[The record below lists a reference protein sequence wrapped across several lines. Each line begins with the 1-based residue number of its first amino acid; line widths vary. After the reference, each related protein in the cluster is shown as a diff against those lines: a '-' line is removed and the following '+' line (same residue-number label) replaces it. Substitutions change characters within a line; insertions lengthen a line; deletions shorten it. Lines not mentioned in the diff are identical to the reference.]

1 MWERKAQTPDTE
13 RRAELLIDV
22 QRMSKIYNE
31 GRENEVRA
39 LDDISLQVS
48 WGEFLCILGQSGSG
62 KSTLM
67 NILGCL
73 DIPTYGSYHLNG
85 QPVSD
90 MKPSVLSGIRNREIG
105 FIFQGFNLIPA
116 LTALENV
123 ELPLIYRGMPRE
135 ERRRLAQEALVSVGL
150 EKRMD
155 HRPGEM
161 SGGQQ
166 QRVGIARAFVAKPK
180 VIFADEPT
188 GNLDSTTSR
197 QVLYSMLEMAKSYGI
212 TFVMV
217 THEKELAYCGDRIV
231 TIKDGRV
238 LDNVLLGEDE
248 KAENRRRLF
257 GDVTSGD
264 IAEPETTVEE
274 EKKPAAKQA
283 KAVAAAVAEKVN
295 QESM

>member
-31 GRENEVRA
+31 GRENVVRA
-39 LDDISLQVS
+39 RDDSSVQGS
-48 WGEFLCILGQSGSG
+48 WGECRCMLGQSGSG

-123 ELPLIYRGMPRE
+123 ELPPIYRGMPRE
-135 ERRRLAQEALVSVGL
+135 GRRRLAQEALGSVGL

-166 QRVGIARAFVAKPK
+166 QRVAIARAVAAKPP
-180 VIFADEPT
+180 IIMADEPT
-188 GNLDSTTSR
+188 GNLDPARSLELMTLFEKINELGTT
-197 QVLYSMLEMAKSYGI
+197 VLI
-212 TFVMV
+212 V
-217 THEKELAYCGDRIV
+217 THEKGLVDEFEKRVVVIDNGEVISDQTGGYYQICDQSL
-231 TIKDGRV
+231 TIGR
-238 LDNVLLGEDE
+238 
-248 KAENRRRLF
+248 KACATFSSTASCPGR
-257 GDVTSGD
+257 
-264 IAEPETTVEE
+264 PW
-274 EKKPAAKQA
+274 
-283 KAVAAAVAEKVN
+283 
-295 QESM
+295 

>member
-1 MWERKAQTPDTE
+1 MWERNAQTPDTE

-39 LDDISLQVS
+39 LDDISLQVQ

-85 QPVSD
+85 QLVSD

-123 ELPLIYRGMPRE
+123 EHGSSSGRDV
-135 ERRRLAQEALVSVGL
+135 RRTAAACCDRAG
-150 EKRMD
+150 
-155 HRPGEM
+155 
-161 SGGQQ
+161 SGGKAADHH
-166 QRVGIARAFVAKPK
+166 GGRADRQSGFCLRSGYYAQ
-180 VIFADEPT
+180 ADCT
-188 GNLDSTTSR
+188 
-197 QVLYSMLEMAKSYGI
+197 Q
-212 TFVMV
+212 
-217 THEKELAYCGDRIV
+217 
-231 TIKDGRV
+231 
-238 LDNVLLGEDE
+238 
-248 KAENRRRLF
+248 
-257 GDVTSGD
+257 
-264 IAEPETTVEE
+264 
-274 EKKPAAKQA
+274 
-283 KAVAAAVAEKVN
+283 
-295 QESM
+295 